1 VVTDVFSLSWQMIR
15 AHRAGFAAAFVAV
28 FFGSAL
34 ITVCG
39 VLIDSGQRAG
49 IPPERYAAV
58 PVVVTAPQSVTD
70 KDGMA
75 QRFAERVPLP
85 ASRAEAIAR
94 VPGVRSAIGDV
105 SVQTGL
111 RTAGGTVPLVAHG
124 WSAIGLGPIAL
135 ADGRAPVAPDEVVLD
150 AATAARA
157 SVRIGDAVD
166 LESGSVATR
175 FRVVGT
181 TAAAAGPAPAF
192 VTDERAR
199 LLAGR
204 PDQVDAVGVLADPG
218 VGADELAARIQA
230 AVPDVVA
237 AVGNDRADAE
247 FLDVGAARSFLVL
260 IAASFGGTMLM
271 IVLLVVASTLGLSV
285 QQRRRQFALLR
296 AIAATPRQLRR
307 LIGAEAVLVS
317 AAASVLGA
325 PVGVGLS
332 LLLRNAL
339 ADLGV
344 VPAGFR
350 FVFGPLPIVAA
361 VGAGVLTALGAGLVA
376 ARRAAR
382 ISPVAA
388 LGEAAVEP
396 PRLGRAR
403 LVTGWLLV
411 VAGVLAGGVVPL
423 VLAGPAAT
431 GGAAGSVLLLVIA
444 VALLGPRLL
453 TATAGL
459 FRGLGL
465 GRGAAGYLAGA
476 NTRAR
481 ARRLGSATTPL
492 IMGVALAA
500 VQIFTLTT
508 TAGAAQRQADTG
520 LVADRV
526 LVAEQGVAPAVA
538 GAVRQV
544 PGVAAAVPVARTQV
558 LVTFRQF
565 GDEAIE
571 PASALGVTPEGLH
584 DVLNLDVRRGDLAGL
599 TGDTVAV
606 SQFAADSYGV
616 DVGGTLA
623 LRLGDGTPHPAR
635 VVAVYGNG
643 LGFGDLTLPHDV
655 VVSHTTSR
663 LDNEI
668 LVAKA
673 PGTGDPVL
681 DAGLHAAL
689 AAHPEVRVAGRD
701 AFAGGRDTAAAG
713 QSTVVLLLNLVLLA
727 FIAIA
732 VVNILVL
739 ATAARV
745 REFALLRLVGAKP
758 RQVRAMMRREAGV
771 VVVASVVLGSL
782 AALPPLLGVS
792 VSLTGSPWPTVPLP
806 VYLAIVG
813 VAAVLGWASIAIP
826 TRFALRPAPM
836 AALRTGD

>member
-1 VVTDVFSLSWQMIR
+1 MFALFPLSWQMIR

-49 IPPERYAAV
+49 IAPERYAAV

-85 ASRAEAIAR
+85 ASEADAIAR

-105 SVQTGL
+105 SVPAGL
-111 RTAGGTVPLVAHG
+111 RTAGGTTPLTVHG
-124 WSAIGLGPIAL
+124 WSATGLGPIAL
-135 ADGRAPVAPDEVVLD
+135 ADGRAPAAPDEVVLD

-157 SVRIGDAVD
+157 SVRTGDAVD
-166 LESGSVATR
+166 LEAGSVATR
-175 FRVVGT
+175 FRVAGT
-181 TAAAAGPAPAF
+181 TVAGAGPAF
-192 VTDERAR
+192 LTDARAR
-199 LLAGR
+199 QFAGR
-204 PDQVDAVGVLADPG
+204 PDQVDAVGVLAQPG
-218 VGADELAARIQA
+218 VDAGELATRIQA
-230 AVPDVVA
+230 SVPGVVA
-237 AVGNDRADAE
+237 AAGNDRADAE
-247 FLDVGAARSFLVL
+247 FLDVGTARSFLVL

-307 LIGAEAVLVS
+307 LIGTEAVLVS
-317 AAASVLGA
+317 AVASVLGA
-325 PVGVGLS
+325 PAGLGLS
-332 LLLRNAL
+332 LVLRNEL

-350 FVFGPLPIVAA
+350 FVYGPLPIVAA
-361 VGAGVLTALGAGLVA
+361 VAACVLTALGAGLVA

-382 ISPVAA
+382 ISPIAA

-396 PRLGRAR
+396 PRLGRGR
-403 LVTGWLLV
+403 LVTGWVLV

-423 VLAGPAAT
+423 VLAGPAAI

-453 TATAGL
+453 TATSGL

-476 NTRAR
+476 NTRAH

-508 TAGAAQRQADTG
+508 TAGAAQRQADAG

-526 LVAEQGVAPAVA
+526 LVAENGVAPAVA

-544 PGVAAAVPVARTQV
+544 PGVAAAVPVARTGVQV
-558 LVTFRQF
+558 TYRQL
-565 GDEAIE
+565 GEEAIE
-571 PASALGVTPEGLH
+571 PAGALGVTPEGLRA
-584 DVLNLDVRRGDLAGL
+584 VLNLDVRRGDLTGL

-606 SQFAADSYGV
+606 SQFAADTYGV
-616 DVGGTLA
+616 DVGGTLN

-635 VVAVYGNG
+635 VVAVYGSG

-663 LDNEI
+663 LDTEI

-673 PGTGDPVL
+673 SGIADAAL
-681 DAGLHAAL
+681 DAGLHKAL
-689 AAHPEVRVAGRD
+689 AAHPEVRVSGRE
-701 AFAGGRDTAAAG
+701 AFAGGQDAAAAG
-713 QSTVVLLLNLVLLA
+713 QSTFVLLLNLVLLG

-758 RQVRAMMRREAGV
+758 RQVRSMMRREAGV

-792 VSLTGSPWPTVPLP
+792 VSLTGSPLPTVPLP
-806 VYLAIVG
+806 ACLAIAG

-836 AALRTGD
+836 AALRTGE